1 MSVMTPRRA
10 NTSAAG
16 WSSCRPRFPAPSNMT
31 KAGRRFPLGLGATTI
46 PCRTTPRPPTNDTSV
61 MLTGSGSAAAGATG
75 TATTAKRMAKVRR
88 LMLEDMAGSP
98 WSGTQTPTTVGIRTL
113 ATHPLQATVRI
124 AFRRTPD
131 QGQAGCSQVR
141 EVKVSSADERNDM
154 EAGFSTSNRRRSLP
168 ACWPYSRQ
176 PLTTPIRFLVRAD
189 S

>member
-31 KAGRRFPLGLGATTI
+31 KAGRPFPPGVGATTI
-46 PCRTTPRPPTNDTSV
+46 PCRITPPPPTNDTSV

-75 TATTAKRMAKVRR
+75 TATAAKGMARSQPTHIRPPRGPAKPLARPQRARRSAAKFTPVNMRRRR
-88 LMLEDMAGSP
+88 LQLRKDMAGSR
-98 WSGTQTPTTVGIRTL
+98 WSGTRTPTTVGIRAL

-131 QGQAGCSQVR
+131 QGRAGVPRC
-141 EVKVSSADERNDM
+141 E
-154 EAGFSTSNRRRSLP
+154 T
-168 ACWPYSRQ
+168 
-176 PLTTPIRFLVRAD
+176 
-189 S
+189 